1 MKKSLLSLF
10 IIVAITLL
18 AGGPMWVS
26 AQQAPPAPVSG
37 QMNIA
42 PPPLYN
48 PPGLT
53 LAPPASMPPGA
64 PVAAPGAPAQT
75 EGPPPAAAPPLPPA
89 GALGARLALGNALKA
104 VTTARDAKKYLAP
117 GKVWIDRG
125 PAGEVTMKA
134 AIVYQ
139 GVAVGALEF
148 DPVSG
153 AVLPRGYHPRVF
165 SVAMPTDTIKQR
177 LPNIIAKLRVLDA
190 AEYRDPEHS
199 WVIPLAYNAEVVAHI
214 KVYQDGIHIV
224 PDYPVTQ
231 EMQAYGR

>member
-53 LAPPASMPPGA
+53 AAPPASMPPGA
-64 PVAAPGAPAQT
+64 PVAAPGAPAQP
-75 EGPPPAAAPPLPPA
+75 EGPPPPVPAVPATGVTGAQLPP
-89 GALGARLALGNALKA
+89 GVALKA

-125 PAGEVTMKA
+125 PAGEMTVKA

-153 AVLPRGYHPRVF
+153 AVLPRGYHSRVF

-177 LPNIIAKLRVLDA
+177 LPNIVANLRILGA

-214 KVYQDGIHIV
+214 KVYQGGIHIV
-224 PDYPVTQ
+224 PNYPVTQ